1 MALTRHHLNSSWGHC
16 LAVNG
21 CGFNPAQL
29 LCMQPITEK
38 TMSMIRYFSSH
49 NPVAFT
55 MSAKYIERWDDPDF
69 SFSALHAVCRY
80 GQPNC
85 EILQHLLQLDG
96 GQVLTKKSSPL
107 GETPLEYLFR
117 NEAYRK
123 EVLLCLLEV
132 NSSYAMIGS
141 GLSYLLAFECSLQ
154 WSLYDHSSCLLEIIE
169 CLLSANPAGIFHRSS
184 FSACPL
190 IPKHPYNPTVPPPTN
205 TLSTA
210 AKYRTSLDTLF
221 PPGSNL
227 LHIAASHARMPST
240 VCIKILQQILHL
252 HPKAIREVQNGGW
265 IPGVPLLTSIQ
276 PI

>member
-29 LCMQPITEK
+29 LCMQPITEQ

-190 IPKHPYNPTVPPPTN
+190 IPKHPYNPTVPPPPTHYQQLPN
-205 TLSTA
+205 TAPRWTLSFLPVPTFCTLLPVMLGCHPLYVS
-210 AKYRTSLDTLF
+210 KYCNKF
-221 PPGSNL
+221 
-227 LHIAASHARMPST
+227 
-240 VCIKILQQILHL
+240 CIF
-252 HPKAIREVQNGGW
+252 IRR
-265 IPGVPLLTSIQ
+265 P
-276 PI
+276 